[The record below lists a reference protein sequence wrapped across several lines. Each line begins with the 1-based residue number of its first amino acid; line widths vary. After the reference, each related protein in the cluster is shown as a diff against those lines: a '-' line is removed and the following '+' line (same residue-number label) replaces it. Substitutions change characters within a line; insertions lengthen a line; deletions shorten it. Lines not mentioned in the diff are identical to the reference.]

1 MAGRNRPAY
10 QGVPMRSVGP
20 ATLRDKPP
28 ATPALSWRGWLIW
41 GVGAAF
47 YFYGFFQRVAPS
59 AMIADLMRDFGA
71 GAAILGN
78 LSAFYFYSYA
88 AVQVPVGVLL
98 DRFGARRMLA
108 AAALLCA
115 AGSLLY
121 TVADTLP
128 VAYAG
133 RLLIGFGAG
142 VSYIGALFL
151 AARWLAADRFALVT
165 GLTIG
170 AGTLG
175 AVLGQAP
182 LAAAVSAFGW
192 RPPMLWAVAAALAL
206 AALFWFA
213 TGDGEAPKSGAGVRP
228 KLLDGL
234 KLVLMNRQTWLFG
247 PVGFAVAGPVL
258 AFGGLWGVAYIM
270 QVYGVERPVAA
281 SITSLMLIGFGIG
294 GPVQGWLSDR
304 LRRRKPL
311 IVGALV
317 LNGLI
322 WVLLLAL
329 PGLPLPLFAAL
340 LAAAGF
346 FSGAMALVFAT
357 ARELTPPLAVGAVSG
372 VTNMVL
378 MTSGALLQPWIG
390 LVLDWQ
396 WDGAMAAGTRVYAPA
411 MYETAFLTFPIL
423 FVGSFLLALGLRE
436 TRARPVTT

>member
-1 MAGRNRPAY
+1 MNPS
-10 QGVPMRSVGP
+10 P
-20 ATLRDKPP
+20 
-28 ATPALSWRGWLIW
+28 SWRGWFIW

-47 YFYGFFQRVAPS
+47 FLYGFFQRVAPS

-121 TVADTLP
+121 AMAGSLP
-128 VAYAG
+128 IAYAG

-151 AARWLAADRFALVT
+151 AARWMPASRFALVT
-165 GLTIG
+165 GLTLG
-170 AGTLG
+170 AGTIG

-182 LAAAVSAFGW
+182 LAAAVEAFGW
-192 RPPMLWAVAAALAL
+192 RPPMLWAVIGALAL

-213 TGDGEAPKSGAGVRP
+213 TGDGDAPTSAAGERP

-234 KLVLMNRQTWLFG
+234 KLVLTNPQAWLVG

-258 AFGGLWGVAYIM
+258 AFGGLWGVAYVM
-270 QVYGVERPVAA
+270 QVYGVGRPTAA
-281 SITSLMLIGFGIG
+281 TVTSLMLIGFGVG

-304 LRRRKPL
+304 LRRRKPP

-322 WVLLLAL
+322 WVLILTL
-329 PGLPLPLFAAL
+329 PRLPLPLLAAML
-340 LAAAGF
+340 FAAGF
-346 FSGAMALVFAT
+346 CSGAMALVFAT
-357 ARELTPPLAVGAVSG
+357 ARELMPPQAVGAVSG

-396 WDGAMAAGTRVYAPA
+396 WDGAIAAGTRVYAPA
-411 MYETAFLTFPIL
+411 MYETAFLTFPAL
-423 FVGSFLLALGLRE
+423 FVLSFLLALGLRE
-436 TRARPVTT
+436 THARPFAA